1 MTNLRSRR
9 WVAAGLVLLALA
21 ASACGVKAP
30 ILAVD
35 GLKVGDM
42 GITGVALDVRF
53 RVRNPNPEP
62 LNIDRMEYELFVN
75 GNRLGRGFDSK
86 GLPLEG
92 FGEGK
97 VQSRV
102 DVNFLSPARR
112 HQGRAAPGPGEG
124 AGQGELLHVGPLRQQ
139 APRLRRRRRSQP
151 ARSLMRAT
159 LAVLAAA
166 LAAALFDAVRRRGGR
181 GLDVALRRQ
190 DARRLEGL
198 GEPGFLPGRGRHD
211 RLRRTEGPPLL
222 RGHRTGRPP
231 SRTSRRRR
239 R

>member
-1 MTNLRSRR
+1 MTDIRSL
-9 WVAAGLVLLALA
+9 VSKAAGLVLLALVVPGCA
-21 ASACGVKAP
+21 AKAP

-62 LNIDRMEYELFVN
+62 LTIDRMEYELFVN

-102 DVNFLSPARR
+102 DVNFLALPGAVKDVLHQDRVKARVKG
-112 HQGRAAPGPGEG
+112 HFYTSGHYGNK
-124 AGQGELLHVGPLRQQ
+124 
-139 APRLRRRRRSQP
+139 RLG
-151 ARSLMRAT
+151 
-159 LAVLAAA
+159 
-166 LAAALFDAVRRRGGR
+166 FDA
-181 GLDVALRRQ
+181 
-190 DARRLEGL
+190 DAEVNL
-198 GEPGFLPGRGRHD
+198 HD
-211 RLRRTEGPPLL
+211 R
-222 RGHRTGRPP
+222 
-231 SRTSRRRR
+231 
-239 R
+239 

>member
-102 DVNFLSPARR
+102 DVNFLA
-112 HQGRAAPGPGEG
+112 
-124 AGQGELLHVGPLRQQ
+124 
-139 APRLRRRRRSQP
+139 
-151 ARSLMRAT
+151 
-159 LAVLAAA
+159 
-166 LAAALFDAVRRRGGR
+166 
-181 GLDVALRRQ
+181 
-190 DARRLEGL
+190 
-198 GEPGFLPGRGRHD
+198 LPGAIKDVLHQDRVKARVKGNFYTSGHYGTKRLGFDTDAEVNLHD
-211 RLRRTEGPPLL
+211 R
-222 RGHRTGRPP
+222 
-231 SRTSRRRR
+231 
-239 R
+239 

>member
-1 MTNLRSRR
+1 MRNSRSGR
-9 WVAAGLVLLALA
+9 WAAAGLVVFAFA

-75 GNRLGRGFDSK
+75 GNRLGRGFESK
-86 GLPLEG
+86 GLALEG

-102 DVNFLSPARR
+102 DVNFLAL
-112 HQGRAAPGPGEG
+112 PG
-124 AGQGELLHVGPLRQQ
+124 AVKDILRQDRVK
-139 APRLRRRRRSQP
+139 ARVKGHFYTSGSYGDKRLG
-151 ARSLMRAT
+151 
-159 LAVLAAA
+159 
-166 LAAALFDAVRRRGGR
+166 FDADADVDLGGR
-181 GLDVALRRQ
+181 
-190 DARRLEGL
+190 
-198 GEPGFLPGRGRHD
+198 
-211 RLRRTEGPPLL
+211 
-222 RGHRTGRPP
+222 
-231 SRTSRRRR
+231 
-239 R
+239 

>member
-102 DVNFLSPARR
+102 DVNFLALPGAVKDVLHQDKVKARVKG
-112 HQGRAAPGPGEG
+112 HFYTSGHYGNK
-124 AGQGELLHVGPLRQQ
+124 
-139 APRLRRRRRSQP
+139 RLG
-151 ARSLMRAT
+151 
-159 LAVLAAA
+159 
-166 LAAALFDAVRRRGGR
+166 FDA
-181 GLDVALRRQ
+181 
-190 DARRLEGL
+190 DAEVNL
-198 GEPGFLPGRGRHD
+198 HD
-211 RLRRTEGPPLL
+211 R
-222 RGHRTGRPP
+222 
-231 SRTSRRRR
+231 
-239 R
+239 

>member
-1 MTNLRSRR
+1 
-9 WVAAGLVLLALA
+9 VAAGLVLLALA

-102 DVNFLSPARR
+102 DVNFLALPGAIKDVLHQDRVKARVKG
-112 HQGRAAPGPGEG
+112 HFYTSGSYGNK
-124 AGQGELLHVGPLRQQ
+124 
-139 APRLRRRRRSQP
+139 RLG
-151 ARSLMRAT
+151 
-159 LAVLAAA
+159 
-166 LAAALFDAVRRRGGR
+166 FDADA
-181 GLDVALRRQ
+181 DVNL
-190 DARRLEGL
+190 
-198 GEPGFLPGRGRHD
+198 HD
-211 RLRRTEGPPLL
+211 R
-222 RGHRTGRPP
+222 
-231 SRTSRRRR
+231 
-239 R
+239 

>member
-1 MTNLRSRR
+1 
-9 WVAAGLVLLALA
+9 VAAGVVLLAVA

-86 GLPLEG
+86 GLALLG
-92 FGEGK
+92 FGEDK

-102 DVNFLSPARR
+102 DVNFLALPSA
-112 HQGRAAPGPGEG
+112 
-124 AGQGELLHVGPLRQQ
+124 VKDVLRQDRVK
-139 APRLRRRRRSQP
+139 ARVKGNFYTSGSYGNKRLG
-151 ARSLMRAT
+151 
-159 LAVLAAA
+159 
-166 LAAALFDAVRRRGGR
+166 FDADAEVNLGGR
-181 GLDVALRRQ
+181 
-190 DARRLEGL
+190 
-198 GEPGFLPGRGRHD
+198 
-211 RLRRTEGPPLL
+211 
-222 RGHRTGRPP
+222 
-231 SRTSRRRR
+231 
-239 R
+239 

>member
-1 MTNLRSRR
+1 MRDLRSGLWR
-9 WVAAGLVLLALA
+9 AADIALLALVMA
-21 ASACGVKAP
+21 ACGVKAP

-102 DVNFLSPARR
+102 DVNFLALPGAVKDVLHQDRVKARVKG
-112 HQGRAAPGPGEG
+112 HCYTSGHYGNK
-124 AGQGELLHVGPLRQQ
+124 
-139 APRLRRRRRSQP
+139 RLG
-151 ARSLMRAT
+151 
-159 LAVLAAA
+159 
-166 LAAALFDAVRRRGGR
+166 FDA
-181 GLDVALRRQ
+181 
-190 DARRLEGL
+190 DAEVNL
-198 GEPGFLPGRGRHD
+198 HD
-211 RLRRTEGPPLL
+211 R
-222 RGHRTGRPP
+222 
-231 SRTSRRRR
+231 
-239 R
+239 